1 MKKKL
6 LFLWLMLLTMGF
18 GGFAQTTV
26 TIGTGTDESYYVP
39 FYNFDKNSWT
49 EMIYP
54 ASLINESGYITS
66 IAFYASTVPST
77 STYMFNTLTIYM
89 GTTSDTAHGTT
100 SSWMPM
106 TALTEVYSDVNMPVP
121 TTTGW
126 VIFDLD
132 NPFQY
137 DGTQNLVIAIS
148 KTMPAYCSSLKF
160 RYTVGPANC
169 CMYRGSDSST
179 DYANHPGSNTGTR
192 TPNRPNLQLTLS
204 DNADFCHSVSN
215 PTVSE
220 ITSNSATV
228 SWTAPADAS
237 SYILQYKTSDQ
248 DWEDGDINIAYPT
261 EATYNLTGLDPNT
274 QYQVRVASVCATGNS
289 NWKTTSL
296 KTECVAI
303 SVAQV
308 PYYEQFEGYAS
319 NAFPDCWTRIAGY
332 NSYPYISNASA
343 TAHGGTGYLYL
354 YNNTSNPIY
363 MALPQFVEDLSTLR
377 LSFWMKPVGTT
388 NYYGRVDL
396 GLMADLSDTTTF
408 VPLNSWSAVGIGSTS
423 WAYYEMNL
431 DTLVN
436 GGTGYLAFRRYVEGT
451 STYGWYF
458 DDVKVM
464 PIPSCEAP
472 TQLAY
477 SGATPHSV
485 TLSWNPGEESVFTI
499 YYKAVGDA
507 AYASIPHISL
517 DADNTYVLT
526 DLEPASTYSV
536 YVTAVCSDGSETPCD
551 PILCTTTMITAT
563 LPYTTDFGEDS
574 DQEWLLNN
582 GTCANYW
589 VMGTIPDTT
598 FNALYITTNGTTP
611 GYNISSTSVVS
622 AAKLFTIGDDEQYQ
636 ISFDVMIGG
645 ENAAD
650 YLKLFF
656 APENVEFPAS
666 TSAPT
671 SSQYGYN
678 SYSTNAF
685 DFSDYMSASTSTS
698 TIVYKFNLTNGNV
711 VHIDAVMPNPNQN
724 PDASSTAQVVFVWK
738 NDGSVGT
745 QPGAIISN
753 VSIAPVTCY
762 RPENVNVSEHGAHS
776 AEITWDEGYA
786 STWTV
791 EYGPHGFTLGEG
803 TQINVAGTPA
813 VTLNDLEAATEY
825 DVYVV
830 TLCGDGSESVS
841 TFVSFIT
848 ECDPIISLPQT
859 WDFDSDLMAG
869 TSSYPLP
876 TCWKRIS
883 PSGTT
888 TKYPYSYSSSTN
900 AHSGGRVLYFY
911 NYYPNAYAILPEI
924 DVDELDLANMQL
936 SFYAK
941 ASTSTSAIKLEVG
954 VMSNPDS
961 ASTFTLLQS
970 FTLPT
975 TYSSEPI
982 ILPLGAAVGHG
993 RYIAFRNTQ
1002 LSSSTSSS
1010 YYYVDD
1016 VTLEEMADCM
1026 KPIELT
1032 AVPQI
1037 GQADLSW
1044 VNTGGDVDLYYR
1056 SEAES
1061 EYVEVPAVNLDDNGV
1076 YTLTGLVSNMTY
1088 YWYLVAD
1095 CGDTVYT
1102 TDVVSFH
1109 TPCEGLTTLP
1119 QTWDFESGN
1128 TAGTTTYPL
1137 PSCWNRITSPST
1149 TTLYPYVYN
1158 SATNAHNGTRLLY
1171 IYNYYPNTFAILP
1184 NIDPTVLHINE
1195 MMVSFFAR
1203 LSSTTYNSQ
1212 LVVGVMSDPANA
1224 QTFVPV
1230 DTISMTNSYPAEPF
1244 EVMFDN
1250 YTGNG
1255 TFIAFKSIAPSSS
1268 SNYTYLDDIT
1278 LSNIPS
1284 CDHPTGLSAIPS
1296 TYSVDLSWDDM
1307 TGTYNIYYKADE
1319 DTVYTA
1325 IQNVVP
1331 TDTIYTINNLASS
1344 TLYKVYV
1351 ALICPDGSES
1361 ATPVLSFTTECA
1373 PYMAPFMEN
1382 FNAASV
1388 MPYCWERYSGLA
1400 ETIFNGGTLTST
1412 TSGWIFTNTNVFGQY
1427 HPKINIYGTAAKYW
1441 LVSPAIDLTS
1451 LTNPALTFDLALTDY
1466 NNSDPIESFTA
1477 QADDRFLVIIS
1488 TDDGATWTADNATE
1502 WNNSGTGDYVYNQIS
1517 TTGEEIMIPLAQYAG
1532 QTIRIAF
1539 YGESTV
1545 TSNGDNDLH
1554 IDNVAVA
1561 EIPSCITPTQLVV
1574 SNVTAFS
1581 ADIAWLENGDA
1592 TSWVVEYDTAGFT
1605 PGTGNVTMVSGTPA
1619 TTISGLEPSTDYD
1632 VYVSADCGAYTSNA
1646 ITKSF
1651 TTPCEGLTTVPQT
1664 WNFDENLTAGTSSYP
1679 LPECW
1684 QRIKA
1689 VGTTTLYPYAY
1700 SSSTNAHSGTRSL
1713 YFYNSYH
1720 DGYAILPGIDNS
1732 SLTIS
1737 SLQVSFFAKASA
1749 ANANATLEVGVM
1761 TDFMDATT
1769 FTPVASLNLTTSYP
1783 THAYQIPLSPYTGD
1797 GTYVA
1802 FRNVVNGS
1810 ASNYFYIDD
1819 VTLEEASSCT
1829 SPMNLTVVS
1838 ASTNSVTLSWTSTAS
1853 VFNLYYRE
1861 SSETAWQ
1868 SDNNIVLDDN
1878 GEYSLSGFDE
1888 ATQYDWYVEAICDAD
1903 SVMASEMAHFTT
1915 TMSPVGLPY
1924 AADFTDSTDTWIL
1937 NNGSCTNYWARGT
1950 LNGTGALFVTQNG
1963 TSAGYSTSS
1972 TSVVSAEKLFTVG
1985 TDSTITI
1992 QFDVQ
1997 VGGESSWD
2005 YMKLFLA
2012 PATQNFPAST
2022 SAPSSSDY
2030 GYNSYSQYA
2039 YDFYSNN
2046 YGSQS
2051 SYHYIMN
2058 LTGGNTVH
2066 VIAVMPNPNTNPD
2079 ADATAKLVFAW
2090 KNDGTSGT
2098 QPGAIITNVQLG
2110 AITCPTPTNLT
2121 VSNVT
2126 TTSAD
2131 LSWTENG
2138 DATTWNIKVNDGT
2151 TENIVAVT
2159 TNPYTLTNLNP
2170 SSSYTVTVQASCTA
2184 SDQSMWS
2191 LTMPFHTACDAIS
2204 APYTEDFNSY
2214 STTATSTTPPSSYP
2228 NDELPLC
2235 WTFLNRS
2242 TSSSTYPMAF
2252 LSSSTTYAASG
2263 NCLFLKSSSTTPL
2276 YAILPDFTDN
2286 IQSLTLHFTYRNEG
2300 TGSSNGTLS
2309 VGYMTDPEDAN
2320 TFTEVSTFPQIT
2332 TLTADSVDFST
2343 VPSTASNAYIAF
2355 KYTGGSANNYYLSID
2370 NVSVTSNGSGPVVT
2384 DPTVATNAATAIEQ
2398 TTATLNATITNP
2410 DNVSITAKG
2419 FEWKATTGGT
2429 YTQIAG
2435 TGTGNT
2441 FTANLSSLTAN
2452 TSYTFKAF
2460 ITYNGTTVYGTEMT
2474 FTTLPEDAPEPC
2486 DVPTGLTAGDITGE
2500 SVAISWNAVDN
2511 AEGYN
2516 IQYCPQGGSISSA
2529 STTTNNYT
2537 ITGLAQN
2544 TTYQIQVQANCGEG
2558 NLSGWSESISVTTT
2572 GINSYLLNS
2581 IALYPNPANDVVN
2594 VQCTMNNVQCL
2605 GIEVFDVYGKMI
2617 AGLPQCDSRTD
2628 GISSI
2633 NVSGLANG
2641 MYFVRVTTDAG
2652 TVTKSFVKN

>member
-1 MKKKL
+1 MKKRL

-18 GGFAQTTV
+18 GGFAQTTI

-179 DYANHPGSNTGTR
+179 DYANHPGSNTGTS

-354 YNNTSNPIY
+354 YNNASNPIY

-408 VPLNSWSAVGIGSTS
+408 VPLNSWSAVGIGSTN

-436 GGTGYLAFRRYVEGT
+436 DGTGYLAFRRYVEGT

-472 TQLAY
+472 TQLA
-477 SGATPHSV
+477 SSTSTPYSV
-485 TLSWNPGEESVFTI
+485 TLGWNPGEESVFKV
-499 YYKAVGDA
+499 YYKAVGGES
-507 AYASIPHISL
+507 YSSIPNVSL
-517 DADNTYVLT
+517 DADNTFELT
-526 DLEPASTYSV
+526 NLMPATTYSI
-536 YVTAVCSDGSETPCD
+536 YVASVCGDGSETPCD
-551 PILCTTTMITAT
+551 PILCNTSMVPAT
-563 LPYTTDFGEDS
+563 LPYTTDFGADA
-574 DQEWLLNN
+574 DQDWLLNN

-589 VMGTIPDTT
+589 VMGAIPDTT
-598 FNALYITTNGTTP
+598 VNALYITTNGTTP
-611 GYNISSTSVVS
+611 GYNVSSISVVS

-645 ENAAD
+645 ESSYD

-656 APENVEFPAS
+656 APENVDFPAA
-666 TSAPT
+666 TTAPT
-671 SSQYGYN
+671 WAGN

-698 TIVYKFNLTNGNV
+698 DIAYKFNLTDGNV
-711 VHIDAVMPNPNQN
+711 VHIDAIMPNPNETPN
-724 PDASSTAQVVFVWK
+724 ANSTAQVVFVWK
-738 NDGSVGT
+738 NDNSSGT
-745 QPGAIISN
+745 QPAVIISN
-753 VSIAPVTCY
+753 VSIAPVTCF
-762 RPENVNVSEHGAHS
+762 RPENVNVSELGAHS

-803 TQINVAGTPA
+803 TQINVAATPA

-859 WDFDSDLMAG
+859 WNFDSDLMAG

-888 TKYPYSYSSSTN
+888 TQYPYSYSSSTN

-941 ASTSTSAIKLEVG
+941 ASTSTSAIKFEVG

-975 TYSSEPI
+975 TYSDEPI

-1002 LSSSTSSS
+1002 LSSTTSSS

-1026 KPIELT
+1026 KPLELT

-1037 GQADLSW
+1037 NQADLSW

-1056 SEAES
+1056 TEADS
-1061 EYVEVPAVNLDDNGV
+1061 EYVQVPAVNLDDNGV
-1076 YTLTGLVSNMTY
+1076 YTLTGLVSNMIY

-1109 TPCEGLTTLP
+1109 TPCEGITTLP

-1158 SATNAHNGTRLLY
+1158 SSTNAHNGTRLLY

-1184 NIDPTVLHINE
+1184 NVDPTVLHINE

-1268 SNYTYLDDIT
+1268 SNYTYIDDIT

-1284 CDHPTGLSAIPS
+1284 CDHPTGLSATAA

-1373 PYMAPFMEN
+1373 PSMAPFMEN

-1400 ETIFNGGTLTST
+1400 ENIFNGGTLTST

-1488 TDDGATWTADNATE
+1488 TDDGATWTADNATV
-1502 WNNSGTGDYVYNQIS
+1502 WSNDSTGDYVYNQIS
-1517 TTGEEIMIPLAQYAG
+1517 TTGEEIMIPLEQYAG

-1651 TTPCEGLTTVPQT
+1651 MTPCEGLTTVPQT

-1700 SSSTNAHSGTRSL
+1700 SSSTNAHSGARSL
-1713 YFYNSYH
+1713 YFYNSYRE
-1720 DGYAILPGIDNS
+1720 GYAILPGIDNS
-1732 SLTIS
+1732 VLDLTN
-1737 SLQVSFFAKASA
+1737 LQVSFFAKASTE
-1749 ANANATLEVGVM
+1749 NASATLEVGVM
-1761 TDFMDATT
+1761 TDFTDPTT

-1810 ASNYFYIDD
+1810 VSNYFYIDD

-1829 SPMNLTVVS
+1829 SPMNLTVVA
-1838 ASTNSVTLSWTSTAS
+1838 ASTNSVTLSWISTAS
-1853 VFNLYYRE
+1853 AFNLYYRE

-1868 SDNNIVLDDN
+1868 SDNNISLDEN
-1878 GEYSLSGFDE
+1878 GEYSLSGFEE
-1888 ATQYDWYVEAICDAD
+1888 ATQYDWYVEAICDVD
-1903 SVMASEMAHFTT
+1903 SVTASEMAHFTT
-1915 TMSPVGLPY
+1915 TMAPVGLPY

-1963 TSAGYSTSS
+1963 TSAGYSTSDVS
-1972 TSVVSAEKLFTVG
+1972 LVSAEKLFTVG

-1992 QFDVQ
+1992 QFDVR

-2012 PATQNFPAST
+2012 PATQTFPAST
-2022 SAPSSSDY
+2022 SAPSSSNY

-2066 VIAVMPNPNTNPD
+2066 VIANMPNPNTNPD
-2079 ADATAKLVFAW
+2079 ADATAKLVFVW

-2110 AITCPTPTNLT
+2110 DITCPTPTDLT
-2121 VSNVT
+2121 VSNVS

-2138 DATTWNIKVNDGT
+2138 EATSWNIKVDDGT
-2151 TENIVAVT
+2151 TENIVMVT
-2159 TNPYTLTNLNP
+2159 TNPYTLTNLTP
-2170 SSSYTVTVQASCTA
+2170 SSAYTVSVQAACSA
-2184 SDQSMWS
+2184 SDQSLWS
-2191 LTMPFHTACDAIS
+2191 SGVAFHTACDAIS

-2214 STTATSTTPPSSYP
+2214 LTTATSTTAPSSYP

-2235 WTFLNRS
+2235 WSFLNRS
-2242 TSSSTYPMAF
+2242 ANSSSYPMAF
-2252 LSSSTTYAASG
+2252 LSSSTTYAVSG
-2263 NCLFLKSSSTTPL
+2263 NCLFFKSSSSTPL

-2355 KYTGGSANNYYLSID
+2355 KYTGGSNNNYYLSID
-2370 NVSVTSNGSGPVVT
+2370 NVGVTSNGSTPVVT
-2384 DPTVATNAATAIEQ
+2384 DPTVTTTAATNLAQ

-2410 DNVSITAKG
+2410 DNVTITAKG

-2435 TGTGNT
+2435 AGTGNN
-2441 FTANLSSLTAN
+2441 FSANLSGLTAN
-2452 TSYTFKAF
+2452 TGYTYKAF
-2460 ITYNGTTVYGTEMT
+2460 ITFNGTTVYGNEMT
-2474 FTTLPEDAPEPC
+2474 FTTLEQGTEPC
-2486 DVPTGLTAGDITGE
+2486 DVPTGLTADNITKEGFD
-2500 SVAISWNAVDN
+2500 VSWNAN
-2511 AEGYN
+2511 ANVSNWN
-2516 IQYCPQGGSISSA
+2516 IRYRQQNGQWTSATSNTNQYS
-2529 STTTNNYT
+2529 
-2537 ITGLAQN
+2537 ITGLSAETN
-2544 TTYQIQVQANCGEG
+2544 YEVQVQADCGD
-2558 NLSGWSESISVTTT
+2558 NNISDWSELLTVTTLVD
-2572 GINSYLLNS
+2572 GINNYLFNS

-2594 VQCTMNNVQCL
+2594 VQCTMNNVQL
-2605 GIEVFDVYGKMI
+2605 EGIEIIDVYGKVV
-2617 AGLPQCDSRTD
+2617 RTIV
-2628 GISSI
+2628 GANNYSPIRI

-2641 MYFVRVTTDAG
+2641 MYFVRVTTDEG
-2652 TVTKSFVKN
+2652 TVTKTFVKK